1 MKEIKFFDAQD
12 DITYPKKELVLE
24 PAEKYFE
31 KEKGNFEQDMK
42 RLDLNEQEDS
52 FDQNQSVWIGGDQP
66 SQKDFKAFERF
77 QGLEITAKKHPNMF
91 AWFQLV
97 SLFTNEIMQSWK

>member
-1 MKEIKFFDAQD
+1 MKDQEILGKLKEIKFFDAQD
-12 DITYPKKELVLE
+12 DTIYPKKELVLE

-66 SQKDFKAFERF
+66 S
-77 QGLEITAKKHPNMF
+77 
-91 AWFQLV
+91 
-97 SLFTNEIMQSWK
+97 